1 MDDHATKN
9 RSLKELEKIL
19 QTRKYPKSLIER
31 GINKA
36 KALNQDELRASRPEQ
51 ITNNT
56 VTLVTTFN
64 PNNPSINSLIQ
75 TDLTMLKTGLTMLK
89 TSPRLKII

>member
-1 MDDHATKN
+1 M
-9 RSLKELEKIL
+9 
-19 QTRKYPKSLIER
+19 
-31 GINKA
+31 
-36 KALNQDELRASRPEQ
+36 NQDELRASRPEQ

-75 TDLTMLKTGLTMLK
+75 TGLTMLK
-89 TSPRLKII
+89 TSPRLKIILGTTNIIHSKRQPRNLKQL